1 MCIKIDRINPNPTAR
16 AFTLVEVLMATSITT
31 ITLIGLLGGI
41 SYGFSEIKLSRESLR
56 ATQVILEKME
66 GIRLYT
72 FDQLVSSNMVPAT
85 FTASYY
91 PLGTSVS
98 SSQSTTTQ
106 SQVGTTGTYVITT
119 TPTATGQDYYGQ
131 FSISDPG
138 TTAGYNSN
146 LRLITVSVYW
156 TNSYGSS
163 RVTHNRQMQTLVGR
177 YGVQNYT
184 FFN

>member
-1 MCIKIDRINPNPTAR
+1 MCIKIDRINPNPSAR

-41 SYGFSEIKLSRESLR
+41 SYGFSEIKFSRESLR

-72 FDQLVSSNMVPAT
+72 FDQLTSSNMVPAT

-91 PLGTSVS
+91 PLGT
-98 SSQSTTTQ
+98 
-106 SQVGTTGTYVITT
+106 TGTYVVNT

-131 FSISDPG
+131 FTISDPG

-146 LRLITVSVYW
+146 LRLITVSVSW

-163 RVTHNRQMQTLVGR
+163 RVTHNRQMQTLIGR